1 MQINKIKKMTNSNY
15 RIIFTDDTYITLY
28 EDLILK
34 NNLLYQKTLDR
45 KKIENLLKENE
56 YYDLYNKCLNY
67 INKKMRSKKEILE
80 YLKKSTTNQ
89 KYINNIIN
97 KLENIKLINDE
108 LYTKSFIQDK
118 LFLSPNGP
126 IKIKNELMERNI
138 DISIINKYIEDI
150 DEQVIYDKLKKLIE
164 KKIKTDHKNSTN
176 MLKQKILY
184 QMLNLGY
191 EKYHI
196 VEILDNSNFNN
207 NILLEY
213 QKIIRKG
220 IFDKRIIKN
229 KLYQKGYN
237 MDEIEEV
244 IKKMD

>member
-80 YLKKSTTNQ
+80 HLKKSTTNE

-191 EKYHI
+191 EKSQI
-196 VEILDNSNFNN
+196 IEILNNSNFNN